1 MANERPFLAFRFDVQ
16 INVPSVLGLT
26 NPLCNAAFA
35 ECDGL
40 EMTMEV
46 RAYRERPGHRAG
58 SREDKGMAQ
67 ALWVYL
73 LAQNPV
79 K

>member
-1 MANERPFLAFRFDVQ
+1 
-16 INVPSVLGLT
+16 
-26 NPLCNAAFA
+26 
-35 ECDGL
+35 
-40 EMTMEV
+40 MEV